1 MYFSRLF
8 AYLHHLRSALP
19 SLKLVKSRHDFSKK
33 HEHCAPRRKH
43 TLTIS
48 TAWPKFCSRLVQ
60 FCTSIQPH
68 TMSIESSL
76 LRLVQHEHPCRPTF
90 LVCQL
95 SLSAQATRHKFF
107 SSKLC
112 PCFVHRV
119 QHFRNQLASLSN
131 SLQSSFT
138 YRLFSLS
145 FHIGNHVASNGT
157 CFGMMSAAL
166 ANTTAGRFI
175 DGILLTTLSSHSSA
189 IVWLYTKSITLI
201 FWHMMF
207 SFTTLKKNSRTKRL
221 LLGIPHLV
229 LPPSVRVILAT
240 STHAARPRPRTQPPR
255 PRTQLSSHQP
265 VQIFSA
271 SVGIFCCAH
280 PTDIGGTSGSV
291 GAKLTL
297 SSAFMASPEILCSV
311 AAALLRPVCKI
322 LLQIPSTYRC
332 PSRSPC

>member
-1 MYFSRLF
+1 M
-8 AYLHHLRSALP
+8 
-19 SLKLVKSRHDFSKK
+19 
-33 HEHCAPRRKH
+33 
-43 TLTIS
+43 
-48 TAWPKFCSRLVQ
+48 
-60 FCTSIQPH
+60 
-68 TMSIESSL
+68 
-76 LRLVQHEHPCRPTF
+76 PTF
-90 LVCQL
+90 LVC
-95 SLSAQATRHKFF
+95 QATRHKFF

-119 QHFRNQLASLSN
+119 QHFKNQLASLSN
-131 SLQSSFT
+131 SLQNSFT
-138 YRLFSLS
+138 YRLFSS
-145 FHIGNHVASNGT
+145 FHIGNRVASNGT
-157 CFGMMSAAL
+157 CFEMMSAAL

-189 IVWLYTKSITLI
+189 IVRLYTKSITLI

-207 SFTTLKKNSRTKRL
+207 SFTTLKKNSRTERL

-229 LPPSVRVILAT
+229 LPPPVRVILVT

-297 SSAFMASPEILCSV
+297 SSGPPSASGS
-311 AAALLRPVCKI
+311 
-322 LLQIPSTYRC
+322 
-332 PSRSPC
+332 